1 MKAIHT
7 SLFAGL
13 LASLLILG
21 CSNIAEQETN
31 DNPVQNN
38 PSQSEGD
45 NELEGKSFMSSSSSY
60 SLTFSGDSVTY
71 QADAE
76 SSSSLR
82 SADAST
88 WKNLLKYQY
97 SGIRRPPP
105 RRWNSS

>member
-45 NELEGKSFMSSSSSY
+45 NE
-60 SLTFSGDSVTY
+60 
-71 QADAE
+71 
-76 SSSSLR
+76 
-82 SADAST
+82 
-88 WKNLLKYQY
+88 
-97 SGIRRPPP
+97 
-105 RRWNSS
+105 